1 MSTVLTTPE
10 EVAAYFAES
19 DNTLYGCAPAMASS
33 RIEFAE
39 GARGNILFCGEGV
52 SLAGTRITFNGSNA
66 VVFIEGPNKNL
77 RLSIT
82 VWSASVFA
90 IGASTYTNGAFNAI
104 ASERRSIVLGK
115 RGLFSFGLWAR
126 TADPHLVY
134 STQTKK
140 RLNPSRDVLVG
151 DHVWLGQDAML
162 LKGTTIGS
170 GSIIGARAVVAGKKV
185 PSNTSWAGNPARQ
198 VAEGV
203 LFDGASVH
211 NYAEAD
217 TEKSQTYGS
226 DQWTYQGPA
235 GAAASGLAK
244 LGDELYALGTDAQAK
259 YELLARAYADG
270 QKNRFAFSGTAA
282 PAKPPQKA
290 SLAAKVKRAL
300 KGGR

>member
-10 EVAAYFAES
+10 DVAAYFAES

-90 IGASTYTNGAFNAI
+90 IGASTFTNGAFNAI
-104 ASERRSIVLGK
+104 ASERRSIVLGR

-162 LKGTTIGS
+162 LKGATVGS
-170 GSIIGARAVVAGKKV
+170 GSIIGARAVVTGKKV

-198 VAEGV
+198 VAAGV

-211 NYAEAD
+211 NYSEAD
-217 TEKSQTYGS
+217 TERSQCYRS
-226 DQWTYQGPA
+226 DQWTYLGSEK
-235 GAAASGLAK
+235 AAESGLAK
-244 LGDELYALGTDAQAK
+244 LGDDLYALGTDARAK
-259 YELLARAYADG
+259 YELLARAYADPA
-270 QKNRFAFSGTAA
+270 KNRFAFGGGAA
-282 PAKPPQKA
+282 PAKPA
-290 SLAAKVKRAL
+290 RNGGLAAKIKRAL